1 MFRWHEGTLYLL
13 VFVYIYIYIYKEGK
27 HLLFSAE
34 DQLGGIGPGIFLD
47 FGPAGWSEMAF
58 MATHLSLCG
67 KDKYFA
73 THKIIK

>member
-1 MFRWHEGTLYLL
+1 M
-13 VFVYIYIYIYKEGK
+13 
-27 HLLFSAE
+27 LFSAE
-34 DQLGGIGPGIFLD
+34 DQLGGIGTGIFLD

-73 THKIIK
+73 THKTIK